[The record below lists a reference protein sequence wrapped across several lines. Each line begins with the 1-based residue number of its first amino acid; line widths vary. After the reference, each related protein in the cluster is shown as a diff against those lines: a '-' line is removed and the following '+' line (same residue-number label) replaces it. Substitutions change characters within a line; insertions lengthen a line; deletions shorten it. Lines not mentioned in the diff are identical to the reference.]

1 MKKSPASKKKS
12 ADASVNQLLENRGQQ
27 TWETIWD
34 RSDQQKPR
42 CGFGEQGLCCHICH
56 MGPCRISPSGKGAQK
71 GVCGATAEVIVAR
84 NFARMVAG
92 GAAAHSDHGRE
103 VAKILLLAAQQPEAG
118 YSIKDI
124 NKLKKTAHNLGLSVQ
139 DKPKEDIAKEVA
151 EKLLAD
157 FGQQEGEI
165 SFIKLAPD
173 KRRSLWRRLNV
184 VPRGIDREIVEML
197 HRTTMGVDQYHKNI
211 MLQASRTA
219 LADGWGGS
227 MAATELQD
235 ILFGTPSPIRGQ
247 VNLGVLSESEV
258 NIIVHGHEPVL
269 SEMLVIAA
277 QDKEL
282 INLAKKKGAAGIN
295 LAGICCTANEI
306 LLRHGLPI
314 AGNILQQ
321 ELAVTTGAVEAMIVD
336 VQCIMPSLPE
346 LCQYYHTKLI
356 TTSPKAKIKD
366 AEVYDFS
373 EKSALD
379 TAKKIVKDAIL
390 NFPNRGQV
398 DIPQQKMD
406 LVAGFSHEAIIYMLG
421 GRFRGSYVPLNDNIV
436 NGRIRGVAAVVG
448 CCNPKVV
455 HDQGHVSLVEELI
468 ANDILVVQTGCSAIA
483 CAKAGFLVP
492 ESAEKYAGKGLAEV
506 CQAVGMPAAPEWMSE
521 KAISIGHYFVAS
533 GVFTVFG
540 VGLPVTGSP
549 VFSRHIFEEFENIFG
564 GKWAVEPD
572 TAKMAGEIIDHIHH
586 KREKLGISKGKERV
600 LYDMAMRRELKV

>member
-84 NFARMVAG
+84 NFARMIAG

-139 DKPKEDIAKEVA
+139 YKPKEDIAKEVA

-227 MAATELQD
+227 MAATE
-235 ILFGTPSPIRGQ
+235 TPGYSFRHPLPYPRPG
-247 VNLGVLSESEV
+247 ES
-258 NIIVHGHEPVL
+258 
-269 SEMLVIAA
+269 
-277 QDKEL
+277 
-282 INLAKKKGAAGIN
+282 
-295 LAGICCTANEI
+295 
-306 LLRHGLPI
+306 R
-314 AGNILQQ
+314 
-321 ELAVTTGAVEAMIVD
+321 GAV
-336 VQCIMPSLPE
+336 
-346 LCQYYHTKLI
+346 
-356 TTSPKAKIKD
+356 
-366 AEVYDFS
+366 
-373 EKSALD
+373 
-379 TAKKIVKDAIL
+379 
-390 NFPNRGQV
+390 
-398 DIPQQKMD
+398 
-406 LVAGFSHEAIIYMLG
+406 
-421 GRFRGSYVPLNDNIV
+421 
-436 NGRIRGVAAVVG
+436 
-448 CCNPKVV
+448 
-455 HDQGHVSLVEELI
+455 
-468 ANDILVVQTGCSAIA
+468 
-483 CAKAGFLVP
+483 
-492 ESAEKYAGKGLAEV
+492 
-506 CQAVGMPAAPEWMSE
+506 
-521 KAISIGHYFVAS
+521 
-533 GVFTVFG
+533 
-540 VGLPVTGSP
+540 
-549 VFSRHIFEEFENIFG
+549 
-564 GKWAVEPD
+564 
-572 TAKMAGEIIDHIHH
+572 
-586 KREKLGISKGKERV
+586 
-600 LYDMAMRRELKV
+600 